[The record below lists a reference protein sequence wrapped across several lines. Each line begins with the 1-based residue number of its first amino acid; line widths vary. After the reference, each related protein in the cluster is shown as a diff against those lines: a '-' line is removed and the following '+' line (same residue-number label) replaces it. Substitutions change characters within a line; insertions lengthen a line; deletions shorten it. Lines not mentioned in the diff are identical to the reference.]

1 MKVIGNAADQECGRW
16 LNNRAENSHQPLRRR
31 EEAMAR
37 FREAKTA
44 RKFTAAHPSIHNH
57 FNQDHHLNHRDTF
70 KQNRSAALAEW
81 RHFVA

>member
-1 MKVIGNAADQECGRW
+1 
-16 LNNRAENSHQPLRRR
+16 
-31 EEAMAR
+31 MAR